1 MAEPVNHLFPA
12 GRMIWGDPYDG
23 RKTDFSGA
31 PLVVKNGPNVG
42 QPKTDYSIGVAIRK
56 GAEQK
61 IVTPQGE
68 LPAFINTSWGRTI
81 YEQAA
86 KAFPQ
91 AIFRRDFAWKVVDG
105 DSTEMNQ
112 NNKRPCDDPNQ
123 RGHWILKFSSGFAP
137 KIVNQDGTQ
146 ALLDKGVVYP
156 GCFVQVFGSIV
167 DNGQQAKP
175 GVYLN
180 LHIVSFQAHGERIT
194 AGPDAAA
201 VGFGQGVQLPA
212 GASAAPLGAMP
223 QVGQVAA
230 APLLDF
236 SKLNP
241 PAATGLPTLPGVPQV
256 AAAPAALPV
265 LPVVPLAGF
274 TQPVPTAPVIPP
286 LPVAAPAAPT
296 YVMTAKAGGATRAQF
311 EAQGWNEEMLL
322 REGYM
327 AQG

>member
-156 GCFVQVFGSIV
+156 GCWVQIFGSIV

-180 LHIVSFQAHGERIT
+180 LHIVSFQAHDARIT
-194 AGPDAAA
+194 SGPDAAA

-212 GASAAPLGAMP
+212 SASAAPLGAMP
-223 QVGQVAA
+223 QVGA
-230 APLLDF
+230 AP
-236 SKLNP
+236 
-241 PAATGLPTLPGVPQV
+241 AVGLPALPMLPGVPQV

-296 YVMTAKAGGATRAQF
+296 FVMTAKANGATREQF
-311 EAQGWNEEMLL
+311 AAQGWNDEMLL

-327 AQG
+327 QQG